1 MKARH
6 LFFFVFLVMLG
17 LGAFAP
23 SVSLAAGYPD
33 HPIQL
38 IIPYVAG
45 ATGDI
50 TARMLAEE
58 MEKATGAKII
68 PNNKPGAGTVLVPT
82 LPPGRKRM
90 DTLFSTVALRP

>member
-6 LFFFVFLVMLG
+6 LFIIAVLIILG
-17 LGAFAP
+17 LGMLAP
-23 SVSLAAGYPD
+23 APSLAAYPD
-33 HPIQL
+33 RPIQL

-58 MEKATGAKII
+58 LEKILGAKII
-68 PNNKPGAGTVLVPT
+68 SLNKPGASAVLGTDAAVRSKKDGYT
-82 LPPGRKRM
+82 LLYGN
-90 DTLFSTVALRP
+90 